1 MTPLELIRQLKEEL
15 ETLYKDMQLPDSMG
29 AMKSPAV
36 YLNELPLVESTSESL
51 PDEYASPPYIIV
63 RSTGWSGGF
72 TGEPRSV
79 DVMVLYSV
87 YCPEKDRDGCT
98 DILNMFERLY
108 IRFGKNHYLGNFE
121 ISEEGMNCALTDE
134 DTYPYFFGG
143 ASMRFLAPSVIRE
156 DPLA

>member
-15 ETLYKDMQLPDSMG
+15 EALYRDTRLPDSMG
-29 AMKSPAV
+29 ALKAPAV

-87 YCPEKDRDGCT
+87 YCSEKNRDGCT
-98 DILNMFERLY
+98 AILNMFERLY
-108 IRFGKNHYLGNFE
+108 MRFCKNRYIGNFE
-121 ISEEGMNCALTDE
+121 IDGDVNCALTDE

-143 ASMRFLAPSVIRE
+143 ASMKFLAPSVVCE